1 MNHQWH
7 NSLLRI
13 GIWVMIEIL
22 LNLLNLDTLGDYS
35 EFVFE
40 QKRYRNSHHLVL
52 CSLMIVPRTTN
63 SRIELS
69 QSTS

>member
-22 LNLLNLDTLGDYS
+22 LNLLNLDTLGD
-35 EFVFE
+35 
-40 QKRYRNSHHLVL
+40 RA
-52 CSLMIVPRTTN
+52 
-63 SRIELS
+63 
-69 QSTS
+69 

>member
-7 NSLLRI
+7 NSILRI

-40 QKRYRNSHHLVL
+40 QKRYRNSPHLVV
-52 CSLMIVPRTTN
+52 CSLIIVQRTTQGK
-63 SRIELS
+63 IPLS